1 MSLPSK
7 AEEAG
12 PGEEEHLSPRAQ
24 EAYLEKT
31 AMNVE
36 PLAYFKNPVLES
48 QLPRQEHMALGDSQD
63 SFRFQKTGVR
73 VRSPQ
78 GKSIMEEI
86 LVEGSPD
93 WESAK
98 SPWELES
105 LSPPEWNLCMEDFRK
120 VCLPAPEGV
129 GESGPGPAWRGRA
142 PAVPLALTGEEMRAQ
157 GKQFLGS
164 SLLVSGA

>member
-1 MSLPSK
+1 MVQNLHGLWHQYMILPSK

-24 EAYLEKT
+24 AAYLEKT
-31 AMNVE
+31 AVNIE

-63 SFRFQKTGVR
+63 SFRFQKPGVR

-93 WESAK
+93 RESAK

-120 VCLPAPEGV
+120 V
-129 GESGPGPAWRGRA
+129 
-142 PAVPLALTGEEMRAQ
+142 LACP
-157 GKQFLGS
+157 
-164 SLLVSGA
+164 

>member
-1 MSLPSK
+1 MQNLHKLWHQYMILPSK

-24 EAYLEKT
+24 AAYLEK
-31 AMNVE
+31 NVE
-36 PLAYFKNPVLES
+36 SLAYFKNPVLES
-48 QLPRQEHMALGDSQD
+48 QLPQQEHTAVGDSQD
-63 SFRFQKTGVR
+63 SFRFPKTGVR

-93 WESAK
+93 RESAK

-120 VCLPAPEGV
+120 V
-129 GESGPGPAWRGRA
+129 
-142 PAVPLALTGEEMRAQ
+142 LACP
-157 GKQFLGS
+157 
-164 SLLVSGA
+164 